1 MLRRIASALIP
12 IALIALVVLPLAL
25 DQPFGTQT
33 ARTLEAIYAM
43 RRWSPI
49 VTVLGLAA
57 LAVLA
62 AISLRRRR
70 TWLSLVGFAGVLT
83 LAIAAAWFARQNHFE
98 WMFNPLPQP
107 RLRRRPRK
115 ATFVDAGRSGD
126 GRVDVDGDAVAYPIR
141 QIGYHHVV
149 NDGIG
154 GTPSSPRIERSVTP
168 VWCGDRRS
176 TDGGSRSVS
185 PASTTRTSSC
195 GTSRPAPGGSR

>member
-1 MLRRIASALIP
+1 MLRRITSALIP

-33 ARTLEAIYAM
+33 ARTLEASYAM

-83 LAIAAAWFARQNHFE
+83 LAIAAAWFARQNPFE
-98 WMFNPLPQP
+98 WMFNPLP
-107 RLRRRPRK
+107 RPQFV
-115 ATFVDAGRSGD
+115 AAAQASFVDPNDLVLAVS
-126 GRVDVDGDAVAYPIR
+126 VDGDAAAYPIR
-141 QIGYHHVV
+141 QMAYHHLV
-149 NDGIG
+149 NDRIG
-154 GTPSSPRIERSVTP
+154 RTPAVVTY
-168 VWCGDRRS
+168 
-176 TDGGSRSVS
+176 
-185 PASTTRTSSC
+185 
-195 GTSRPAPGGSR
+195 

>member
-43 RRWSPI
+43 HRWSPI
-49 VTVLGLAA
+49 VTVLGLVA

-83 LAIAAAWFARQNHFE
+83 LAIAAAWFARQNPFE
-98 WMFNPLPQP
+98 WMFNPLP
-107 RLRRRPRK
+107 RPQFV
-115 ATFVDAGRSGD
+115 AAAQASFVDPNDLVLAVSA
-126 GRVDVDGDAVAYPIR
+126 DGDAAAYPIR
-141 QIGYHHVV
+141 QMAYHHLV
-149 NDGIG
+149 NDRIG
-154 GTPSSPRIERSVTP
+154 RTPAVVTY
-168 VWCGDRRS
+168 
-176 TDGGSRSVS
+176 
-185 PASTTRTSSC
+185 
-195 GTSRPAPGGSR
+195 

>member
-49 VTVLGLAA
+49 VTVLGLVA

-83 LAIAAAWFARQNHFE
+83 LAIAAAWFARQNPFE

-107 RLRRRPRK
+107 QFVAAAK
-115 ATFVDAGRSGD
+115 ATFVEPDDLVLAVS
-126 GRVDVDGDAVAYPIR
+126 VDGDAAAYPIR
-141 QIGYHHVV
+141 QMAYHHLV
-149 NDGIG
+149 NDRIG
-154 GTPSSPRIERSVTP
+154 RTPAVVTY
-168 VWCGDRRS
+168 
-176 TDGGSRSVS
+176 
-185 PASTTRTSSC
+185 
-195 GTSRPAPGGSR
+195 

>member
-49 VTVLGLAA
+49 VTVLGLVA
-57 LAVLA
+57 LAVLE

-83 LAIAAAWFARQNHFE
+83 LAIAAAWFARQNPFE
-98 WMFNPLPQP
+98 WMFNPLP
-107 RLRRRPRK
+107 RPQFV
-115 ATFVDAGRSGD
+115 AAAQASFVDPNDLVLAVSA
-126 GRVDVDGDAVAYPIR
+126 DGDAAAYPIR
-141 QIGYHHVV
+141 QMAYHHLV
-149 NDGIG
+149 NDRIG
-154 GTPSSPRIERSVTP
+154 RTPAVVTY
-168 VWCGDRRS
+168 
-176 TDGGSRSVS
+176 
-185 PASTTRTSSC
+185 
-195 GTSRPAPGGSR
+195 

>member
-70 TWLSLVGFAGVLT
+70 TWLSLLGFAGVLT
-83 LAIAAAWFARQNHFE
+83 LAIAAAWFARQNPFE
-98 WMFNPLPQP
+98 WMFNPLP
-107 RLRRRPRK
+107 RPQFV
-115 ATFVDAGRSGD
+115 AAAQASFVDPNDLVLAVSA
-126 GRVDVDGDAVAYPIR
+126 DGDAAAYPIR
-141 QIGYHHVV
+141 QMAYHHLV
-149 NDGIG
+149 NDRIG
-154 GTPSSPRIERSVTP
+154 RTPAVVTY
-168 VWCGDRRS
+168 
-176 TDGGSRSVS
+176 
-185 PASTTRTSSC
+185 
-195 GTSRPAPGGSR
+195 